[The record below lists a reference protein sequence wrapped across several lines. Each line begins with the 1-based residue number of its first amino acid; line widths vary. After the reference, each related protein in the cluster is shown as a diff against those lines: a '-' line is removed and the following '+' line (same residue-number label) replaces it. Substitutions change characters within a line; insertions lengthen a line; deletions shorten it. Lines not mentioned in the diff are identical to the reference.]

1 MEGAGRD
8 ERSPPAQD
16 TSRGRAGEAGPGP
29 GFRRSPPSGPQT
41 STPSD
46 GRVSREHPI
55 PGSRTC
61 PHLCAPGGDV
71 QAGSPE
77 GPGEG
82 RPARRPQE
90 SASIQFS
97 KHVPGTP
104 GKEGLARRAR
114 RPVSP
119 YPRPPRTPGAPP
131 RAPQDPRT
139 LGPPLPPT
147 LRAPSTLHSGA
158 TPSPQVPPLAPRA
171 PRTPPPPRPCTQ
183 GPLHHPP
190 HPSPPTRAG
199 GSSLPWAQGTQT
211 VSPESPAF

>member
-90 SASIQFS
+90 SVSIQFS

-131 RAPQDPRT
+131 RAPWGPRCPPHS
-139 LGPPLPPT
+139 GPP
-147 LRAPSTLHSGA
+147 APCTR
-158 TPSPQVPPLAPRA
+158 VPPPHPRCLPSHPGPPAPLHPRGPAPRA
-171 PRTPPPPRPCTQ
+171 PCTTPHTPARQPEQEARPCPGLRGRRQ
-183 GPLHHPP
+183 
-190 HPSPPTRAG
+190 
-199 GSSLPWAQGTQT
+199 
-211 VSPESPAF
+211 